1 MEAKIANGIEE
12 PITLQIPEKYL
23 GLDKED
29 VFDETKKQ
37 VRIIVDPKTLHPFQK
52 SVRPP
57 NDRSFKLYREDLKR
71 RVDITITGIFFGQK
85 SQQLMNKLVQQF
97 IDLPDKITQLIPEE
111 NGLHRLEGD
120 TPMPSSDIY
129 VELENQKIKSTV
141 VCEPEPSSHGIQTCF
156 SFLASTKYDLVEIV
170 LQKKEMPRWTK
181 IKGGTEQLLA
191 CFEKS

>member
-1 MEAKIANGIEE
+1 MNYCGIIRYWVVFQSLLFWGDVSLARPGVDISKCDFSGIGGSLVEAKIANGIEE

-120 TPMPSSDIY
+120 TPMPSSDI
-129 VELENQKIKSTV
+129 
-141 VCEPEPSSHGIQTCF
+141 
-156 SFLASTKYDLVEIV
+156 
-170 LQKKEMPRWTK
+170 
-181 IKGGTEQLLA
+181 
-191 CFEKS
+191 